1 MFYANALGPTL
12 GRCAHLAR
20 AGMEARLS
28 RYEVTP
34 VQTHV
39 LLYLFRHGG
48 QAPQGQVTD
57 FLKVKPSTANG
68 ILDRM
73 AEKELVV
80 RSVSGSDARRRLITL
95 TDKGRQ
101 QQALFEQAFRESEA
115 AMVRGFTP
123 QETEQLRELLDRVI
137 RNLEEDQA
145 T

>member
-48 QAPQGQVTD
+48 QAPQW
-57 FLKVKPSTANG
+57 
-68 ILDRM
+68 
-73 AEKELVV
+73 EE
-80 RSVSGSDARRRLITL
+80 
-95 TDKGRQ
+95 
-101 QQALFEQAFRESEA
+101 
-115 AMVRGFTP
+115 GFT
-123 QETEQLRELLDRVI
+123 RGHFKRGVK
-137 RNLEEDQA
+137 
-145 T
+145 